1 MNTVSK
7 IGHSHDFA
15 RVPSTEI
22 QRSKFD
28 RSHGV
33 KTTLDSGFLVPIFVD
48 EALPADTFTLS
59 YRQLCRLTTPIVPF
73 MDQLKATVFFFAVP
87 KRLLWD
93 KFEDFITGSH
103 KGKVLETPLTYP
115 TIDIQSS
122 DWHAQGIAD
131 YFGIPKPAPNH
142 KLTVNALPFRAYNMV
157 YNEWFRDENLVD
169 EIPFETG
176 DTDQYS
182 NYTLQRRGKR
192 HDYFSSCLPWPQKGP
207 QVTLPLGGIAPVG
220 KTNIPSSKGGVTI
233 LPANKPTA
241 GVPISDGHS
250 WFNDEG
256 TYWPIFANGSDGRK
270 FASTFPPPPTNT
282 TSTTSGLTVPAAD
295 LSYATAS
302 TINAIRQAFQ
312 VQRLYERDAR
322 GGSRYIESILAH
334 FRTICPDYRLQR
346 PEYLGG
352 GNIPFAVNSVAQT
365 NATQPAAE
373 GEIPTTPQGNLAAF
387 ALSSSNGDVYFT
399 KSFTEHCIILGL
411 LCVTADLT
419 YQQGCNRMWF
429 RSTRLDEYWP
439 TLAHLGEQAVYEREI
454 FADGT
459 DNDKKVFGYQ
469 ERYAEYRYKPSMIT
483 GKLRST
489 DPQSL
494 DVWHLAQEFA
504 QAPTLSKDF
513 IEEHPPLNRVLAVTN
528 EPQLILDAWFD
539 LQCSRP
545 MPLFGVPGLVDHF

>member
-15 RVPSTEI
+15 RVPSTDI

-103 KGKVLETPLTYP
+103 KGKVLDTPLTYP
-115 TIDIQSS
+115 TVEIGEAA
-122 DWHAQGIAD
+122 WKAQGLAD
-131 YFGIPKPAPNH
+131 YFGIPKPAQNRS
-142 KLTVNALPFRAYNMV
+142 LTVNALPFRAYNMI

-176 DTDQYS
+176 DTDKYS

-192 HDYFSSCLPWPQKGP
+192 HDYFTSCLPWPAKGP
-207 QVTLPLGGIAPVG
+207 QVTLPLGGYAAVGVG
-220 KTNIPSSKGGVTI
+220 KIPDRTGSITPLTVTDGTSSENLTTGS
-233 LPANKPTA
+233 AWNR
-241 GVPISDGHS
+241 
-250 WFNDEG
+250 
-256 TYWPIFANGSDGRK
+256 ANGFLYPKITSDLSK
-270 FASTFPPPPTNT
+270 IFPSPPTNAT
-282 TSTTSGLTVPAAD
+282 QSSGLAVNVAD
-295 LSYATAS
+295 LSSATAS

-365 NATQPAAE
+365 NATQPVAE

-387 ALSSSNGDVYFT
+387 ALSSSNGDVFFR

-513 IEEHPPLNRVLAVTN
+513 IEEHPPVDRVIAVTN